1 MLIEYVD
8 VDVGGCRFIEIC
20 VILDGVICGEI
31 TKVDRGYQYT
41 PLGHKQGGKIFD
53 TIIEVQ
59 RSLVED

>member
-1 MLIEYVD
+1 MIEYVD
-8 VDVGGCRFIEIC
+8 VGGSRYTEIC

-31 TKVDRGYQYT
+31 TKVDRGYRYT
-41 PLGHKQGGKIFD
+41 PLGQKKGGKIFD